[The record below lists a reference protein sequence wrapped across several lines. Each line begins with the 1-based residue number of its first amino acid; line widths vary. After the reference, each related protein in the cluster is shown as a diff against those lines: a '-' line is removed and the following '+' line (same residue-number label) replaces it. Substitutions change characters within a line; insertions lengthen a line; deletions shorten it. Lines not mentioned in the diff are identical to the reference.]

1 MLFTALLIIRPI
13 NNIAQTF
20 AHPQS
25 IARQVVTEVEVS
37 LGYLM
42 PKCWSGADV
51 SSIHERAGLSSLL
64 LLYRMMG
71 LSQRYVIEI
80 WRTGNS

>member
-1 MLFTALLIIRPI
+1 MNPGCLSRLLLYMLLVALLILRPI

-37 LGYLM
+37 LGDFMLNQ
-42 PKCWSGADV
+42 ADRF
-51 SSIHERAGLSSLL
+51 SIHELVESSSLRL
-64 LLYRMMG
+64 QYLTMG
-71 LSQRYVIEI
+71 PSR
-80 WRTGNS
+80 R

>member
-1 MLFTALLIIRPI
+1 MDLGCLSRLLFYMLLIALLIHRPI

-37 LGYLM
+37 LGDFMLNQ
-42 PKCWSGADV
+42 ADRF
-51 SSIHERAGLSSLL
+51 SIHELVESSSLRL
-64 LLYRMMG
+64 QYRMMG
-71 LSQRYVIEI
+71 LSQR
-80 WRTGNS
+80 

>member
-1 MLFTALLIIRPI
+1 MNLGCLLRQSMYIPLKALLISRPI

-37 LGYLM
+37 L
-42 PKCWSGADV
+42 S
-51 SSIHERAGLSSLL
+51 RLL
-64 LLYRMMG
+64 LD
-71 LSQRYVIEI
+71 
-80 WRTGNS
+80 

>member
-1 MLFTALLIIRPI
+1 MNLGCLSRLSFYILLVALLISRPI

-37 LGYLM
+37 LD
-42 PKCWSGADV
+42 P
-51 SSIHERAGLSSLL
+51 LL
-64 LLYRMMG
+64 L
-71 LSQRYVIEI
+71 S
-80 WRTGNS
+80 

>member
-1 MLFTALLIIRPI
+1 MDLGCLLRLLFYILPIALLIFRPI

-37 LGYLM
+37 LGQ
-42 PKCWSGADV
+42 
-51 SSIHERAGLSSLL
+51 LL
-64 LLYRMMG
+64 L
-71 LSQRYVIEI
+71 
-80 WRTGNS
+80 N